1 MSAFVIHF
9 SESIIYK
16 LAIREMSIFYLVH
29 VAEETGLSL
38 VFFGNPKDRFS
49 CDEAHYIFN
58 DLESITVD

>member
-29 VAEETGLSL
+29 VAEETGFECH
-38 VFFGNPKDRFS
+38 FFGNPRQVFLRRGPL
-49 CDEAHYIFN
+49 YI
-58 DLESITVD
+58 